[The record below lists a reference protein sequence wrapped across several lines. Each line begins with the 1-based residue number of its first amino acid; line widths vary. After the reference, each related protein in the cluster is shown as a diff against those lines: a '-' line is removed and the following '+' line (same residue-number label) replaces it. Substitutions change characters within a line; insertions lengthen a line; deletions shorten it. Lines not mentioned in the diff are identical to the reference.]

1 MNSRLEEGPGA
12 LDTVKLLLAS
22 LILVGGIFAYYYYI
36 DVSVLWRAIGVLVAF
51 LAALGVVMT
60 TYQGHLLSQFISGAR
75 IELRKVVWPSREEYI
90 QTTVIVLVFAL
101 IGGVFF
107 WLLDLFL
114 LSVRQYIVG

>member
-1 MNSRLEEGPGA
+1 MESRLEAGPSA
-12 LDTVKLLLAS
+12 LDTVKLFLACAI
-22 LILVGGIFAYYYYI
+22 LIGGIFAYYFYA

-60 TYQGHLLSQFISGAR
+60 TYHGYVLSQFVQGAR
-75 IELRKVVWPSREEYI
+75 IELRKVVWPSREEAM
-90 QTTVIVLVFAL
+90 QTTGIVLVFAF

-114 LSVRQYIVG
+114 LTIRQYIVG